1 MGHILLFTSKMT
13 VYHVKKILHFLH
25 TYTVVCQIP
34 QFTKTWFN
42 GEIMKKKRKKER
54 KGIRNKKES
63 KNDSENKNESTL
75 K

>member
-42 GEIMKKKRKKER
+42 GEIMKKKRKKRE
-54 KGIRNKKES
+54 KES
-63 KNDSENKNESTL
+63 EIIKGVRMMVRIRMSTC
-75 K
+75 